1 MLLAQCPVCQ
11 ECFTNAL
18 QCHISALPCGHVFHQ
33 ICIDTWF
40 KTSSTCP
47 QCRIGIKRTFVI
59 SRLYFDMVTHSTDE
73 RVSITD
79 GEDMEAEL
87 EVSQSN
93 NKSMKSLSIQLH
105 RLRSENMR
113 LDTLCKNLSQKSEE
127 NAKLLSARDKE
138 ISTLSTLYSET
149 DKLYEK
155 ERQRCRDLRTEISS
169 LKQFLREAETMKAEA
184 IQLRKETEDMQN
196 VKKLISSS
204 EDAARELFSRYTS
217 KYEDSSNGSLN
228 KSQNNSE
235 LLSLCKWASVLRS
248 ELTATREKL
257 RSYRTELSRVRKLQI
272 SASQKIAR
280 AENNANEYKQ
290 RVHTLENELSKLIG
304 QIRSTTND
312 KKEQQVSSNSPHNQT
327 TYKTPTA
334 SISCRPSTS
343 SVSPGCPLALNDSLL
358 VTPPVKPTTK
368 ELTTPDFLLLSSPR
382 EQSATVT
389 PKTDFVTPANPFR
402 VAQKQPPASP
412 PKLSISTS
420 QTYSRTL
427 LFSPEISAVDKN
439 SSKSNPANQRRPS
452 SFYQMSIMRQ
462 HSKIADRYTV
472 PNYNNKSVSS
482 KLQFPKP
489 LQKTDVKLTKSI
501 ENKVDSIGAGAKRVV
516 HSVKKSVPYNSKTS
530 KLDNFVMKL

>member
-1 MLLAQCPVCQ
+1 M
-11 ECFTNAL
+11 N
-18 QCHISALPCGHVFHQ
+18 
-33 ICIDTWF
+33 
-40 KTSSTCP
+40 
-47 QCRIGIKRTFVI
+47 
-59 SRLYFDMVTHSTDE
+59 
-73 RVSITD
+73 
-79 GEDMEAEL
+79 
-87 EVSQSN
+87 
-93 NKSMKSLSIQLH
+93 SLSIQLH

-169 LKQFLREAETMKAEA
+169 LKQFLREAEAMKAEA

-304 QIRSTTND
+304 QIHSTTID
-312 KKEQQVSSNSPHNQT
+312 KNEQQVVSSNSPHNQT
-327 TYKTPTA
+327 TCKTPTA

-343 SVSPGCPLALNDSLL
+343 SVSPGCSLALNDSSL

-368 ELTTPDFLLLSSPR
+368 ELTTPDFLLLSPW

-402 VAQKQPPASP
+402 VAQKQPASP

-427 LFSPEISAVDKN
+427 LFSPEINAVDKN
-439 SSKSNPANQRRPS
+439 SSKSSPANQRRPS

-472 PNYNNKSVSS
+472 PNYNNNNKSVNS

-489 LQKTDVKLTKSI
+489 LEKTDVKLTKSI
-501 ENKVDSIGAGAKRVV
+501 ENKVDSSIGAGAKRVV
-516 HSVKKSVPYNSKTS
+516 HSVKKSVSYISKTS
-530 KLDNFVMKL
+530 KLDNFVMK

>member
-47 QCRIGIKRTFVI
+47 QCRIGIRRTFVI
-59 SRLYFDMVTHSTDE
+59 SRLYFDMVSYGPDEHPVIDTTSEETDTN
-73 RVSITD
+73 I
-79 GEDMEAEL
+79 
-87 EVSQSN
+87 EVPQSSDN
-93 NKSMKSLSIQLH
+93 NSVKSLSVQLH

-113 LDTLCKNLSQKSEE
+113 LDLLCKNLSQKSEE
-127 NAKLLSARDKE
+127 NTKLISARDKE

-217 KYEDSSNGSLN
+217 KFENSNETLSRSH
-228 KSQNNSE
+228 KDSE
-235 LLSLCKWASVLRS
+235 LFSLCKWASVLRS
-248 ELTATREKL
+248 ELTATREKV

-272 SASQKIAR
+272 SASQKVAR
-280 AENNANEYKQ
+280 AESNAAEMIEQIHSTNTSPATTTTCNAKNMKNNQ
-290 RVHTLENELSKLIG
+290 FVLD
-304 QIRSTTND
+304 TT
-312 KKEQQVSSNSPHNQT
+312 QNQT
-327 TYKTPTA
+327 TSRMSA
-334 SISCRPSTS
+334 SIFSHPSTS
-343 SVSPGCPLALNDSLL
+343 TVSPTCSTGLYDSLL
-358 VTPPVKPTTK
+358 VTPPVKLANK
-368 ELTTPDFLLLSSPR
+368 ELTTPDFLLLSPL
-382 EQSATVT
+382 EQSVAVSS
-389 PKTDFVTPANPFR
+389 KTDFVTPGNPFR
-402 VAQKQPPASP
+402 VERKQSISP
-412 PKLSISTS
+412 PKQSISTS

-427 LFSPEISAVDKN
+427 LFSPKTDVIDKN
-439 SSKSNPANQRRPS
+439 TCKSSVINQRRPS

-462 HSKIADRYTV
+462 HSKIANKYTI
-472 PNYNNKSVSS
+472 PNYTNKSFGN
-482 KLQFPKP
+482 LHFPKP
-489 LQKTDVKLTKSI
+489 FDKTTVKSSGPS
-501 ENKVDSIGAGAKRVV
+501 ENRTENSNSSSSSVGIKRVV
-516 HSVKKSVPYNSKTS
+516 RNLKRSVSDTTKTS